1 MQFPGLALR
10 FGKGIL
16 SGLPYKSKHFREC
29 LRRNIPH
36 QYNKEDVGK
45 AVEIAVS

>member
-1 MQFPGLALR
+1 MQFLGALR
-10 FGKGIL
+10 FVKGIPVRP
-16 SGLPYKSKHFREC
+16 PYKSKHFREC
-29 LRRNIPH
+29 LRRNILH